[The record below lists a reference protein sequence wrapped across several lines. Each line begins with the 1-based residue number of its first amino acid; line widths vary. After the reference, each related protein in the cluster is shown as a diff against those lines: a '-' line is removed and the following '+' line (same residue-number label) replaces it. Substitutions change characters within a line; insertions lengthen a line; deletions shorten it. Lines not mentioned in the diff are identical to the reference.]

1 MGDDLLLVIFI
12 FFYKKNITSN
22 MLSMMVALRWLSLT
36 IYWLLL
42 SSPNGMRYTNFEEW
56 DTSILITKNDQY
68 FLLIRGETNLYLF
81 KIHILHDLD

>member
-1 MGDDLLLVIFI
+1 
-12 FFYKKNITSN
+12 
-22 MLSMMVALRWLSLT
+22 MLSMMVALRWLSFT

-42 SSPNGMRYTNFEEW
+42 SSGNEMRYTNFEEW

-68 FLLIRGETNLYLF
+68 FLLIRWETNLYLF

>member
-1 MGDDLLLVIFI
+1 MGDDLLLLIFI
-12 FFYKKNITSN
+12 IFYKKNITSN

-36 IYWLLL
+36 MYWLLL
-42 SSPNGMRYTNFEEW
+42 SSRNGMRYTNFEEW

>member
-1 MGDDLLLVIFI
+1 
-12 FFYKKNITSN
+12 

-42 SSPNGMRYTNFEEW
+42 SSRNGMRYTNFEEW